1 MRAPRKAT
9 CRESLEASTTI
20 TSPARKIQLP
30 AEGRSGVACWVHMA
44 SGPCIRTTLL
54 TLHSTLACLCF
65 TMDTLGIEPRASR
78 MLSGC
83 DTTTPRA
90 LWKDSIY
97 FQSKE
102 RDLNADGAKSRF
114 FRIRN
119 HTPQLTCPKSILH
132 ISGMESICFHMSP
145 PFEKACKLSHFILGL
160 NTPQLRLTG
169 VWRNGSAS
177 DSRSEG

>member
-1 MRAPRKAT
+1 MTPAGLEPAIPGSVDRCLIHWATGAWVKILRAPRKAT

-44 SGPCIRTTLL
+44 RGPCIRTTLL
-54 TLHSTLACLCF
+54 TLHSILACLCF

-90 LWKDSIY
+90 L
-97 FQSKE
+97 
-102 RDLNADGAKSRF
+102 
-114 FRIRN
+114 
-119 HTPQLTCPKSILH
+119 
-132 ISGMESICFHMSP
+132 
-145 PFEKACKLSHFILGL
+145 
-160 NTPQLRLTG
+160 
-169 VWRNGSAS
+169 
-177 DSRSEG
+177 

>member
-1 MRAPRKAT
+1 MHHRG
-9 CRESLEASTTI
+9 ASV
-20 TSPARKIQLP
+20 ARKCH
-30 AEGRSGVACWVHMA
+30 AKWTHW
-44 SGPCIRTTLL
+44 
-54 TLHSTLACLCF
+54 
-65 TMDTLGIEPRASR
+65 GIEPRASR

-177 DSRSEG
+177 DSRSEGWEFESLCPHFLCPHHAHELLARSCHASDVFFMTLWLNG